1 MQIVDISNVSTHHS
15 NTYSTD
21 TYMEYLLYKIE
32 WQYPELLTAIEDQ
45 FSNSPGEMRVAHR
58 AIRLQ
63 IFQDCSSLTSL
74 DTSKT
79 PLKIDHAAFC
89 LTMNALHW
97 LHKHVCLGLFN
108 APWIDMFN

>member
-1 MQIVDISNVSTHHS
+1 
-15 NTYSTD
+15 
-21 TYMEYLLYKIE
+21 MEYLLYKIE

-79 PLKIDHAAFC
+79 PLKIDHAAFV
-89 LTMNALHW
+89 LLWMHYIDW
-97 LHKHVCLGLFN
+97 ISMSVWVYSM
-108 APWIDMFN
+108 APE